1 MVDNRYATALV
12 IACVL
17 SILATV
23 YLSVAIGTQHWYQY
37 SSPAV
42 RGEAN
47 VSELRSLYE
56 EFIDGEFDEKTYSD
70 TLFRLNGTVSLWWRC
85 VLVPNSAHWYKE
97 PGMCTYS
104 HKLVFRLPSVH
115 LPLLPG
121 ELTPG
126 DV

>member
-23 YLSVAIGTQHWYQY
+23 YLSVGVGTQHWYQY

-56 EFIDGEFDEKTYSD
+56 EFMDGEFDEKTYSD

-85 VLVPNSAHWYKE
+85 VLVPDAPHWNKE
-97 PGMCTYS
+97 PGM
-104 HKLVFRLPSVH
+104 LP
-115 LPLLPG
+115 
-121 ELTPG
+121 
-126 DV
+126 